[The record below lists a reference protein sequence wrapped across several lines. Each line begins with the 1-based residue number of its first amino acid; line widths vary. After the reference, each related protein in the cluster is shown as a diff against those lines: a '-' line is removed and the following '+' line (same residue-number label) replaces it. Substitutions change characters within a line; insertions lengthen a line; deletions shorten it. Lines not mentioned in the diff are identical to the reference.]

1 MTVDK
6 MCPCGSGRP
15 LSSCCGPVIDD
26 PRSAA
31 TAEALMRSRY
41 TAHVLGRWNH
51 LWVTWHPRTRPDLV
65 EEDGLRWTG
74 LEVVRVEEGDDAVA
88 GSGAPA
94 SGGGASASGGGAP
107 ASGRGAPA
115 SGSGA
120 SASGRGAPASGSGAS
135 ASGTVEYRASY
146 REGKRP
152 GVLHEVARFQR
163 RAGRWFYVDGDVL
176 DA

>member
-1 MTVDK
+1 
-6 MCPCGSGRP
+6 
-15 LSSCCGPVIDD
+15 
-26 PRSAA
+26 
-31 TAEALMRSRY
+31 MRSRY

-88 GSGAPA
+88 GSGGSASGGGVPA
-94 SGGGASASGGGAP
+94 SGGGVPASGGGVP
-107 ASGRGAPA
+107 
-115 SGSGA
+115 
-120 SASGRGAPASGSGAS
+120 

-176 DA
+176 EA